1 MKKISYKNM
10 TIEEF
15 LLHHTNV
22 GDVIVFRNSGWYE
35 GITIID
41 SEDLFIRLF
50 DETFLNYEIKEV
62 KHNQSFSII
71 QTEITVTEVNY

>member
-1 MKKISYKNM
+1 MGERSYKNM
-10 TIEEF
+10 TIREF

-41 SEDLFIRLF
+41 HEDLFIRLF
-50 DETFLNYEIKEV
+50 DETFLDYEIEEV
-62 KHNQSFSII
+62 KHNQSFSIN
-71 QTEITVTEVNY
+71 QTEIKVTEVNY